1 MEDFPG
7 LLQRDYGFKPQGK
20 SAPML
25 SAKRPPPPPPTT
37 KSGWSSSNSFIDN
50 HDDIFGGPP
59 AGSAAAGRPDP
70 VAYDDVFG
78 GPVRSSTTGGS
89 SGLDSVFPGLKD
101 PPRSSSMP
109 VFDKP
114 LYDDDIFEGVP
125 GLRSSEKI
133 QFDNVFGSV
142 PSRASKAPQYDDLLG
157 ELGGTGIGLDTK
169 KSTAQ
174 TTSSGPV
181 FDDLIPGFGVTDP
194 PSKKNREPKEANH
207 FDSSASHKTTP
218 SAADDPFVILE
229 SNSTP
234 PQSSGLFTDPLEH
247 INVPSNSASMKDSS
261 SANGRF
267 FHEND
272 VFDGF
277 PKSVPLFSSEKE
289 KSSSTSGPRG
299 GPAQTTA
306 NKVQSDEK
314 SGRKAFENN
323 IQKDPVSNFRD
334 SQQTVF
340 DVPAGSS
347 NSRETH
353 NKSSGH
359 SSGVHLGSFTP
370 EQVSPKSD
378 DNVEAA
384 DDIWL
389 TVDEIPLFTQPTN
402 APPPS
407 RPPPSLP
414 TKRNATSKTQR
425 STSFTP
431 EAKRK
436 DNEYSSFTATSQQHQ
451 FSQTAPAPI
460 HSSSISQ
467 IDELE
472 DFAMGRNRTYTDE
485 SENGMPSEE
494 DLEATSAAAS
504 AAAMKEAMEKA
515 EAKMKQ
521 AKEARERDARA
532 AKTRESIRPE
542 RDEKVTLEREE
553 QEQRERVERER
564 EQREKE
570 EKERELKR
578 VEREREL
585 ERERERAARIAVE
598 RATREARERAAAE
611 ARQRAERAA
620 VEKAAA
626 EARER
631 AAVEARERAARAAAE
646 RSAAEARERAA
657 AEARERAER
666 AAFERAAAEAR
677 ERAAAEA
684 RERAERANTEAR
696 EREVRERAAAEA
708 RERAAVERAASEA
721 RQRAER
727 AAVERAYAEAR
738 ERAAGRAAAAA
749 REKQQPRTE
758 PDLDSFFGMGSRPTS
773 APKQRT
779 PTAESLFDTQSQKRG
794 ASTTPAATATTM
806 RKASSTTNIA
816 DDWTS
821 LFGAAPSSGEFQE
834 IEGESEERRKARFER
849 HQRTL
854 ERAAKALAEKNERDM
869 QTQKEQAER
878 HMIAEKLDP
887 EIKRWAAGK
896 EGNLRALLSTLQYIL
911 WPESG
916 WQPVSLTDL
925 ITAASVKKIYRKAT
939 LCVHPDKVQQKG
951 ATIQQKYIAEK
962 VFDLLKEASN
972 KFNSEELF

>member
-25 SAKRPPPPPPTT
+25 SAKRPPPPPPMG
-37 KSGWSSSNSFIDN
+37 KSGWNTSNSFLDN

-59 AGSAAAGRPDP
+59 TSSAAAGRPDP

-78 GPVRSSTTGGS
+78 GPVKSSSTGAT

-133 QFDNVFGSV
+133 QFDNVFGSI
-142 PSRASKAPQYDDLLG
+142 PSGASKPSAPEYDDLLG
-157 ELGGTGIGLDTK
+157 ELGGTGIGSEGK

-174 TTSSGPV
+174 TTSSGPA
-181 FDDLIPGFGVTDP
+181 FDDLIPGFGVADP
-194 PSKKNREPKEANH
+194 PSKKNREPKEAKP
-207 FDSSASHKTTP
+207 FESSASHKSTP
-218 SAADDPFVILE
+218 SASDDPFVILE

-247 INVPSNSASMKDSS
+247 INITSNSASMKDSS

-267 FHEND
+267 FREND

-289 KSSSTSGPRG
+289 KNSSTTGQQG

-306 NKVQSDEK
+306 NKVQGDEK
-314 SGRKAFENN
+314 FGKKVFENN
-323 IQKDPVSNFRD
+323 IQKDHGSNFRD
-334 SQQTVF
+334 FHQTVF

-347 NSRETH
+347 DSRETH
-353 NKSSGH
+353 NKSRSR
-359 SSGVHLGSFTP
+359 SSRVNLESFTP
-370 EQVSPKSD
+370 ELVVSPKSD

-414 TKRNATSKTQR
+414 TKRTTSKTER
-425 STSFTP
+425 SASFTP

-436 DNEYSSFTATSQQHQ
+436 DNEFSSFPATSQQH
-451 FSQTAPAPI
+451 FSQGASAPTHI
-460 HSSSISQ
+460 SSTSQ

-472 DFAMGRNRTYTDE
+472 DFAMGRNRTYTDGPA
-485 SENGMPSEE
+485 NGVPTEE

-504 AAAMKEAMEKA
+504 AAAMKEAMEMA

-532 AKTRESIRPE
+532 AKNRESIRPE
-542 RDEKVTLEREE
+542 RDEKVTLEHEE
-553 QEQRERVERER
+553 QEQWEKLERER

-570 EKERELKR
+570 EKEREMKR
-578 VEREREL
+578 LEREREL
-585 ERERERAARIAVE
+585 EREKEKAARIAVE
-598 RATREARERAAAE
+598 RATREARERAAAD

-631 AAVEARERAARAAAE
+631 AATEARERAARV
-646 RSAAEARERAA
+646 AAEARERAA

-684 RERAERANTEAR
+684 RERAERASAEGR
-696 EREVRERAAAEA
+696 EREARERAAAEE
-708 RERAAVERAASEA
+708 RERAAVQRAAAEA

-749 REKQQPRTE
+749 REKQQPKTE

-779 PTAESLFDTQSQKRG
+779 PTVESFFDTQSQKRG
-794 ASTTPAATATTM
+794 ASTTPATAATTM

-834 IEGESEERRKARFER
+834 IDGESEERRKARFER

-925 ITAASVKKIYRKAT
+925 ITAASVKKVYRKAT

-951 ATIQQKYIAEK
+951 ATAQQKYIAEK